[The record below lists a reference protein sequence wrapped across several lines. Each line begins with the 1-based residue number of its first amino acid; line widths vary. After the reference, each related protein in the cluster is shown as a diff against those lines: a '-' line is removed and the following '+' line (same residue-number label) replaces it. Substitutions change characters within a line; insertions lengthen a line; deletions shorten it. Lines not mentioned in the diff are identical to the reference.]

1 MVRCWLLLAVIS
13 LWWGGEVAAKKVV
26 EPIVFDSTYYH
37 LQDSLVYYSEIILQE
52 PNDTLRLLAND
63 RYTKTI
69 KELLNKDN
77 SFYFTFDAL
86 KPLSKTLSPDNRF
99 RILCWLYPQKNGK
112 FVYHGMI
119 QFAPDE
125 FGKSR
130 VIVLEDVGNELIN
143 PYTELLRDGKWYG
156 CVCFQIIPNRYK
168 RNVSYTLLGW
178 RGSMLQNEKVID
190 VLTFDDDDNPLFGG
204 NMFSGFK
211 LEMNRV
217 LFRYKLTAHMLL
229 QYLES
234 KYHPQPDKPF
244 KEGKAIVF
252 DRLAPIDES
261 GSSELAAM
269 SAIVDGL
276 YFSKGK
282 WILTLDLLILE
293 QRK

>member
-1 MVRCWLLLAVIS
+1 MGRCWLLLAVIS
-13 LWWGGEVAAKKVV
+13 LWLSVEVAAKKVV
-26 EPIVFDSTYYH
+26 KPIVFDSTYYQ
-37 LQDSLVYYSEIILQE
+37 LQDSLIYYSEIILQE

-63 RYTKTI
+63 RYAKTI
-69 KELLNKDN
+69 KELLNKAN
-77 SFYFTFDAL
+77 SFYFTFDDL
-86 KPLSKTLSPDNRF
+86 KPLSKALSPDNRF

-125 FGKSR
+125 LGRSR
-130 VIVLEDVGNELIN
+130 VVMLEDVGNELIN
-143 PYTELLRDGKWYG
+143 PYTEVLSDGQWYG
-156 CVCFQIIPNRYK
+156 NVCFRIIPNKYK
-168 RNVSYTLLGW
+168 RNISYTLLGW

-190 VLTFDDDDNPLFGG
+190 VLTFDDNDNPVFGD
-204 NMFSGFK
+204 NVFSGFK
-211 LEMNRV
+211 LEMSRV

-234 KYHPQPDKPF
+234 KYRPQPDKPF
-244 KEGKAIVF
+244 KKGMAIVF
-252 DRLAPIDES
+252 DRLAPIDGS

-282 WILTLDLLILE
+282 WILTLDLIVLD
-293 QRK
+293 QQK